1 MKSLINTKRMGE
13 GAFVIV
19 QRLLL
24 VLALAIIVLPVVWT
38 VLTSFKERVA
48 IFAMPPVW
56 FFKPT
61 LKNYIDAFTYKP
73 ILRTLFNSAIIA
85 IGTTVISVGAG
96 SMGAYAVA
104 RFRFRGSR
112 ELPLIILFGR
122 MIPSITF
129 VIPYFILTQRIGLL
143 DTHFGVILS
152 HLGFNLPFAL
162 LLLRSFFAS
171 IPRDLEQAAIIDG
184 CTLWGSFIR
193 IALPLAAPGIATT
206 TIFCLLYS
214 WNEFLFAMILTS
226 TKAQTLPILA
236 ASFITP
242 VGIEWAQIFSM
253 VVITMSPMVV
263 LGVLIRNH
271 FVKGLTLGA
280 VKG

>member
-1 MKSLINTKRMGE
+1 L
-13 GAFVIV
+13 
-19 QRLLL
+19 
-24 VLALAIIVLPVVWT
+24 IVLVIILIVFPVLWT

-48 IFAMPPVW
+48 IFSMPPVW
-56 FFKPT
+56 LFKPT
-61 LKNYIDAFTYKP
+61 VRNYVDAFTLKP
-73 ILRTLFNSAIIA
+73 VSRALINSSIIA
-85 IGTTVISVGAG
+85 LLTTLISVAAG
-96 SMGAYAVA
+96 SMGAYAAA

-112 ELPLIILFGR
+112 EIPIIVLFGR

-129 VIPYFILTQRIGLL
+129 VVPYFILIRRLGLL
-143 DTHFGVILS
+143 DTHLGVILS
-152 HLGFNLPFAL
+152 HIGFNLPFAL

-184 CTLWGSFIR
+184 CTLWGGFWR

-214 WNEFLFAMILTS
+214 WNEFLFALILTS
-226 TKAQTLPILA
+226 TKSQTLPIIA

-242 VGIEWAQIFSM
+242 IGIEWGQIFSM
-253 VVITMSPMVV
+253 VVITMAPMVV

-271 FVKGLTLGA
+271 FVKGLTMGA
-280 VKG
+280 LKG